1 MSSTR
6 DVLADRGRL
15 KFAGISFALG
25 VLIVGTNLPSPLYS
39 VYEHRFGFSALTIT
53 MIVAIYVAFLVPT
66 LLLSGSLADHVGL
79 RFILVASI
87 TLAAGGTAIF
97 GLAGSTAWLFAARA
111 VQGVAVGAASG
122 PLTVALVRTEP
133 HGDRARASLLGSLM
147 TTGGAGL
154 GPVLAGALAQYA
166 PWPLLLCYLV
176 ELVLLAVAVAAVTTA
191 PAGPRM
197 GGRLQIR
204 RPEVPAGIRRQFAV
218 ASVASF
224 LAWAVAYIVLAL
236 VPSYV
241 KAAMHSQNL
250 LLGGGA
256 VGLLLLCAAAAQV
269 LLARTAYRRALRLGL
284 LLLVAG
290 LGGLIAAGALLSVP
304 LLLATIAVSGAG
316 QGLAFMGAL
325 RCVNHIASPHAHAG
339 VLSAFYVVTYLGGG
353 GPVILVGLAATQ
365 VGLVPA
371 VQAAAALC
379 GLGCLMTLAML
390 GHDLPGTAQPGYD
403 LRRM

>member
-1 MSSTR
+1 M
-6 DVLADRGRL
+6 
-15 KFAGISFALG
+15 SFALG
-25 VLIVGTNLPSPLYS
+25 LLIVGTNIPSPLYS

-66 LLLSGSLADHVGL
+66 LLLFGSLADHVGL
-79 RFILVASI
+79 RRILVPSI
-87 TLAAGGTAIF
+87 MLAAAGMAIF
-97 GLAGSTAWLFAARA
+97 ALASSTAWLFIARA

-133 HGDRARASLLGSLM
+133 HGDRARASLLASLM

-154 GPVLAGALAQYA
+154 GPVLAGTLAQYA

-176 ELVLLAVAVAAVTTA
+176 ELFLLAVAAVAVTTA
-191 PAGPRM
+191 PAGSRAV
-197 GGRLQIR
+197 GRVQIR
-204 RPEVPAGIRRQFAV
+204 RPQVPAGIRRPFAA
-218 ASVASF
+218 ASAASF

-241 KAAMHSQNL
+241 RAAMHSQNL

-256 VGLLLLCAAAAQV
+256 AGLLLLCAATAQV
-269 LLARTAYRRALRLGL
+269 VLARTPYRRALHLGL

-290 LGGLIAAGALLSVP
+290 LGGLIVAGALFSVP
-304 LLLATIAVSGAG
+304 LLLATIAITGVG
-316 QGLAFMGAL
+316 QGLGFMGAL
-325 RCVNHIASPHAHAG
+325 RCVNDIAPPDVHAG
-339 VLSAFYVVTYLGGG
+339 VISAFYVVTYLGGG
-353 GPVILVGLAATQ
+353 GPVILVGLAATKI
-365 VGLVPA
+365 GLVPA

-390 GHDLPGTAQPGYD
+390 RYAEIPAGA
-403 LRRM
+403 